1 LKIGIVGAGA
11 MGSLL
16 GFHLAA
22 RAEVWMLT
30 GWQAQIDALSARGIT
45 CEDGGVAQTRRV
57 HAAAD
62 PAEIGACDLVLVL
75 VKSHQ
80 TVRAATQALALVEA
94 APLASAAVT
103 FSALQRSV
111 FTLQNG
117 LGNREILA
125 ATLGAERVGQ
135 GVTTLGATLLG
146 PGRVRQTG
154 RGDTTFGAGPN
165 AEAARVLVELFL
177 ACGLPA
183 GLTDDLDGLVWG
195 KLVVNA
201 GINALSAL
209 LRVPN
214 GALAELPN
222 ARELLSEAVA
232 EAAAVAQARGVA
244 LPYADPIA
252 HTLSVARATAAN
264 QSSMLQDILRGSRS
278 EIEAINGA
286 VVREGMRLGVATPVN
301 ATLTRL
307 VRALDEQ

>member
-1 LKIGIVGAGA
+1 
-11 MGSLL
+11 
-16 GFHLAA
+16 
-22 RAEVWMLT
+22 
-30 GWQAQIDALSARGIT
+30 
-45 CEDGGVAQTRRV
+45 
-57 HAAAD
+57 
-62 PAEIGACDLVLVL
+62 
-75 VKSHQ
+75 
-80 TVRAATQALALVEA
+80 
-94 APLASAAVT
+94 
-103 FSALQRSV
+103 
-111 FTLQNG
+111 
-117 LGNREILA
+117 
-125 ATLGAERVGQ
+125 
-135 GVTTLGATLLG
+135 
-146 PGRVRQTG
+146 
-154 RGDTTFGAGPN
+154 
-165 AEAARVLVELFL
+165 
-177 ACGLPA
+177 
-183 GLTDDLDGLVWG
+183 LTDDLDGLVWG

-209 LRVPN
+209 LRVLN